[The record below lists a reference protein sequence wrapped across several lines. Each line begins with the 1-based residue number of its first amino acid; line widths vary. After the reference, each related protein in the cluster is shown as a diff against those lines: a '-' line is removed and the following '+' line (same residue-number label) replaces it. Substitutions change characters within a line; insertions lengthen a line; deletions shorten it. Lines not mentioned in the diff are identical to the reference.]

1 MMNRTNIDV
10 LHEYVFK
17 ADEMGIRNMNGTIDM
32 IRRLYAAKSNKKVL
46 ITKWY
51 KNDGT
56 IQVTV
61 KAA

>member
-1 MMNRTNIDV
+1 MMNRTNIGDV
-10 LHEYVFK
+10 LHEYIFK

-32 IRRLYAAKSNKKVL
+32 VRRLYAKSKKKVL

-51 KNDGT
+51 KNNGT